1 MESTRREDRTLG
13 RIVTTLVALAALAE
27 AAAGRSF
34 PVRWLVLLFLRR
46 AENVAQDFVAATA
59 GLAWPGSEVR
69 PETGSG
75 PADAVSLALRL
86 RMLAALLGAFLWQR
100 CRLNRSGAGAASR
113 LLATRHAP
121 CPAMAGGPPPPSAP
135 DTS

>member
-1 MESTRREDRTLG
+1 MG
-13 RIVTTLVALAALAE
+13 RIVAMLVALAALAE

-34 PVRWLVLLFLRR
+34 PVRWLVLSLLRR
-46 AENVAQDFVAATA
+46 AESVAHDFVAATA
-59 GLAWPGSEVR
+59 GSAWPGLEPR

-75 PADAVSLALRL
+75 PTDAVSLALRL

-100 CRLNRSGAGAASR
+100 CRPNRSGAGAASR
-113 LLATRHAP
+113 LFATRHAP
-121 CPAMAGGPPPPSAP
+121 RPAMAGGPPPPSAP